1 MNVPTGLKYADTHE
15 WLRAESDGTVTI
27 GITDHAQAALGDLVY
42 IDLPKAG
49 RRVEAGEACAVV
61 ESVKAASDVYAPLAG
76 EVTGANDAVRDA
88 PEQINADAYA
98 NWLWKMR
105 PADAGAIDG
114 LMDAAAYSKTAE
126 DA

>member
-61 ESVKAASDVYAPLAG
+61 ESVKAASDVYAQRCAG
-76 EVTGANDAVRDA
+76 RRARGCERGRVCRVALPPASKRSGGVVDVHGCRCLQAPDRRSVTGSR
-88 PEQINADAYA
+88 
-98 NWLWKMR
+98 
-105 PADAGAIDG
+105 
-114 LMDAAAYSKTAE
+114 
-126 DA
+126 